1 MVSSH
6 AGAISDRFTARGK
19 VMRQSSTI
27 RSKDDYRD
35 WQKADLEGAGL
46 PRWRFW
52 MALRHPT
59 IHFLRVLR
67 RVEYLKNSRQN
78 PVGQVERLMLAVYF
92 RLLSIYLGFT
102 IPPNTCG
109 PGLRLNHWG
118 TIVISPEARI
128 GARAR
133 INICVNVGL
142 KDGKAPHLGDD
153 VYIGPGA
160 KLFGG
165 IHLGNGVRI
174 GANAVVNRSFPD
186 NAILAGVPARLI
198 GQKTNKEQPTD
209 EPV

>member
-1 MVSSH
+1 MTDPFPRIESKADYH
-6 AGAISDRFTARGK
+6 AWRR
-19 VMRQSSTI
+19 
-27 RSKDDYRD
+27 
-35 WQKADLEGAGL
+35 ADLEGAGL
-46 PRWRFW
+46 TRWRFG
-52 MALRHPT
+52 MGLRHPT
-59 IHFLRVLR
+59 LHFLRVLR
-67 RVEYLKNSRQN
+67 RAEYLRNCRLG
-78 PVGQVERLMLAVYF
+78 PVGRAEGVIVAVYF

-133 INICVNVGL
+133 INICVNIGL
-142 KDGKAPHLGDD
+142 KDGKAPQLGDD

-165 IHLGNGVRI
+165 IHIGNGVRI

-186 NAILAGVPARLI
+186 HAILAGVPARVI
-198 GQKTNKEQPTD
+198 RQKTDNGPAAD
-209 EPV
+209 EPL

>member
-1 MVSSH
+1 MEH
-6 AGAISDRFTARGK
+6 NNI
-19 VMRQSSTI
+19 I
-27 RSKDDYRD
+27 RSKSDYRN
-35 WQKADLEGAGL
+35 WLIADLDGAGL
-46 PRWRFW
+46 SCWRFW
-52 MALRHPT
+52 MGLRYPT
-59 IHFLRVLR
+59 LHFLRVLR
-67 RVEYLKNSRQN
+67 RVEYLKNCRN
-78 PVGQVERLMLAVYF
+78 GLIGRAERLLVSVYF

-133 INICVNVGL
+133 VNICVNIGL

-186 NAILAGVPARLI
+186 GAILAGVPARLI
-198 GQKTNKEQPTD
+198 GNKAD
-209 EPV
+209 EETPANEAV

>member
-1 MVSSH
+1 MVSPN
-6 AGAISDRFTARGK
+6 AGAVLGWIVARGP
-19 VMRQSSTI
+19 VMQQSTTI
-27 RSKDDYRD
+27 TSRSDYHA
-35 WQKADLEGAGL
+35 WQRADLDGAGL
-46 PRWRFW
+46 VRWRFW
-52 MALRHPT
+52 MVLQHPT

-67 RVEYLKNSRQN
+67 RMEYLKNCRSEPIVRI
-78 PVGQVERLMLAVYF
+78 ERLVVSVYF

-142 KDGKAPHLGDD
+142 KDGKAPYLGDD

-165 IHLGNGVRI
+165 IHLGNGVRV

-186 NAILAGVPARLI
+186 GAILAGVPARQI
-198 GQKTNKEQPTD
+198 RQKAETESQTD
-209 EPV
+209 GRA

>member
-1 MVSSH
+1 MQLSP
-6 AGAISDRFTARGK
+6 
-19 VMRQSSTI
+19 TI
-27 RSKDDYRD
+27 RSKDDFRA
-35 WQKADLEGAGL
+35 WRKADLEGAGL
-46 PRWRFW
+46 SRWRLG
-52 MALRHPT
+52 MGLRYPT

-67 RVEYLKNSRQN
+67 RVEYLTNRRQN
-78 PVGQVERLMLAVYF
+78 PIIRVHRAIVVVYF

-133 INICVNVGL
+133 INICVNLGL
-142 KDGKAPHLGDD
+142 KDGQAPHLGDD

-165 IHLGNGVRI
+165 IRLGNGVRI

-186 NAILAGVPARLI
+186 NSILAGVPARLI
-198 GQKTNKEQPTD
+198 GQKTNKDTPPD

>member
-1 MVSSH
+1 
-6 AGAISDRFTARGK
+6 
-19 VMRQSSTI
+19 MRPSEKI
-27 RSKDDYRD
+27 RSKDDFRN
-35 WQKADLEGAGL
+35 WRRADLEGAGL
-46 PRWRFW
+46 TRWRFG

-67 RVEYLKNSRQN
+67 RVEYLTNCRKGI
-78 PVGQVERLMLAVYF
+78 VGRALRLITFVYF

-133 INICVNVGL
+133 VNVCVNVGL
-142 KDGKAPHLGDD
+142 KDGEAPHLGDD

-165 IHLGNGVRI
+165 IRLGNGVRI

-186 NAILAGVPARLI
+186 GAILAGVPARVI
-198 GQKTNKEQPTD
+198 GQRPDTELSADD
-209 EPV
+209 EIV

>member
-1 MVSSH
+1 M
-6 AGAISDRFTARGK
+6 
-19 VMRQSSTI
+19 QQPNTI
-27 RSKDDYRD
+27 RSKDDYRA
-35 WQKADLEGAGL
+35 WRELDLQGAGL

-52 MALRHPT
+52 MGLQYPT

-67 RVEYLKNSRQN
+67 RVEYLKNCWQN
-78 PVGQVERLMLAVYF
+78 PVGRVERLILTAYF

-133 INICVNVGL
+133 LNICVNIGL
-142 KDGKAPHLGDD
+142 KDGKAPTIRED

-160 KLFGG
+160 KLFGA
-165 IHLGNGVRI
+165 IQLGSGVWI

-186 NAILAGVPARLI
+186 GAILAGVPARSI
-198 GQKTNKEQPTD
+198 RNKTEKQQPS
-209 EPV
+209 EEAH

>member
-1 MVSSH
+1 MVSSDDC
-6 AGAISDRFTARGK
+6 AISDRAVAWGA
-19 VMRQSSTI
+19 VMQLSPTI
-27 RSKDDYRD
+27 RSKNDLRA
-35 WQKADLEGAGL
+35 WRKADLEAAKLG
-46 PRWRFW
+46 RWRFW
-52 MALRHPT
+52 MGLQHPA

-67 RVEYLKNSRQN
+67 RVEYVKNCRQG
-78 PVGQVERLMLAVYF
+78 PIGKVERVILTVYF

-118 TIVISPEARI
+118 TIVISAEARI
-128 GARAR
+128 GARAH
-133 INICVNVGL
+133 INVCVNLGL
-142 KDGKAPHLGDD
+142 KDGKAPCLGDD

-186 NAILAGVPARLI
+186 NSILAGVPARLI
-198 GQKTNKEQPTD
+198 GERSQEERPTD
-209 EPV
+209 ESV